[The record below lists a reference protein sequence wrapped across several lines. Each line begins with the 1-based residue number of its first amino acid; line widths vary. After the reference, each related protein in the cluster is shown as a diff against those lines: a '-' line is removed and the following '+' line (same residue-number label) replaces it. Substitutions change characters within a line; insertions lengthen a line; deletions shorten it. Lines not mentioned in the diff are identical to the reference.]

1 MNQKDIFKEQ
11 LKSAFSDFEAP
22 VPPDGWEKVEQSLNA
37 MRRARIVRR
46 NWYVG
51 SAAAIVA
58 LILGSLFF
66 LNSPHPIQSDL
77 PVFTGETAPERKT
90 GSMDTQDAQ
99 MAKTETTKKESGKD
113 GQVGYSLQKQEVLV
127 AGYAKRKEGGVSANT
142 GLEQTPEKIVIAGQ
156 VVEAKAEAAGEKIS
170 KPEEKQVIQPGQ
182 EEIDRLVQEFENA
195 GRARIFEG
203 LALEEKKGKPIML
216 ALSAKGGLT
225 SSQKTVNSPMTL
237 RSASAVKPSGKED
250 DPYFGLAG
258 SDNKMY
264 ANYNNTPFNTR
275 SIADNVG
282 EMEHGQPVSFGITVS
297 KTIVDRLS
305 VETGLVYTYLFSRAK
320 NTSVDFQNQET
331 QHFHYL
337 GVPINLN
344 YNFANIG
351 RLGLFASFGGMV
363 EKDVYG
369 EFRSTGQNV
378 STELN
383 STSQGVITTKIS
395 QKNPQISVNAGV
407 GVFYPVYGGFN
418 VYGKVGGTYYFDAKN
433 YEHKTIYAD
442 KKIVLDLNAGI
453 RFDF

>member
-11 LKSAFSDFEAP
+11 LKSVFSDFEAP

-37 MRRARIVRR
+37 IRRARIVRR

-51 SAAAIVA
+51 SAAATVA

-66 LNSPHPIQSDL
+66 LNSPHPIGSDL
-77 PVFTGETAPERKT
+77 PVLTGKTAPERKT

-99 MAKTETTKKESGKD
+99 TAKTETTKKESDKD
-113 GQVGYSLQKQEVLV
+113 GQTGYSLQKREALV
-127 AGYAKRKEGGVSANT
+127 AGHAKRKEKGLSANT
-142 GLEQTPEKIVIAGQ
+142 GLEQTPEKIVIVEQ
-156 VVEAKAEAAGEKIS
+156 TVEVKVEAMGKRIIHPQERR
-170 KPEEKQVIQPGQ
+170 VVQPSQ

-195 GRARIFEG
+195 GKATVFEG

-216 ALSAKGGLT
+216 ALNAKGGLT

-237 RSASAVKPSGKED
+237 RSASAVKPSENGD
-250 DPYFGLAG
+250 GLYSGLTG
-258 SDNKMY
+258 SNKMY
-264 ANYNNTPFNTR
+264 ADYNNIPFNTR
-275 SIADNVG
+275 SIADNVA
-282 EMEHGQPVSFGITVS
+282 EMEHDQPVSFGITVS
-297 KTIVDRLS
+297 KTVIDRLS

-320 NTSVDFQNQET
+320 NTSIDFQNQET

-337 GVPINLN
+337 GIPVNLN

-351 RLGLFASFGGMV
+351 KLGLFASFGGMV

-383 STSQGVITTKIS
+383 SMSQGVVTTKIS

-407 GVFYPVYGGFN
+407 GGFYPVYGGFN

-433 YEHKTIYAD
+433 YAYKTIYSD
-442 KKIVLDLNAGI
+442 KKIVLDLNVGI